1 MEFRKAS
8 ILGVIYGSGYTE
20 VEVALAKLDGRE
32 LPTITVP
39 PKVFDG
45 LPEAFSFYDPRISLG
60 AWQNAERDHRD
71 SIVEFFKALALT
83 HTVMIEVDAKTG
95 KKSYRA
101 ASPDEGAFVLATK
114 CLGWEFSE
122 RTLTTVTLAHQGRN
136 IVYDLLHT
144 LEFCNDRKCQSV
156 VVREHNGG
164 QRVLYTKGAD
174 KAMYA
179 NMLTNTPFRNE
190 TDAHLTEFAEVRRA
204 RPAMQCAPAAVC
216 LYRVGRRR
224 VFVFV
229 FLVRSGIERWS
240 SPSVCWTTSC
250 MPNGPRCTAMHKLRW
265 ALGARRKSL
274 KPRAGSS
281 ATWNW
286 WEPQRSRTSSR
297 RACPTASRS

>member
-8 ILGVIYGSGYTE
+8 ILGVVYGSGYTE

-95 KKSYRA
+95 KKNYRA

-179 NMLTNTPFRNE
+179 NMLTTTPFRNE

-204 RPAMQCAPAAVC
+204 RPAMQPRRLPVAPARADVFCLCLRSSLGRVSNVGPRQACAGRRAVC
-216 LYRVGRRR
+216 QMGQD
-224 VFVFV
+224 
-229 FLVRSGIERWS
+229 VR
-240 SPSVCWTTSC
+240 
-250 MPNGPRCTAMHKLRW
+250 RCTNRDGLW
-265 ALGARRKSL
+265 ARGEN
-274 KPRAGSS
+274 P
-281 ATWNW
+281 
-286 WEPQRSRTSSR
+286 
-297 RACPTASRS
+297 